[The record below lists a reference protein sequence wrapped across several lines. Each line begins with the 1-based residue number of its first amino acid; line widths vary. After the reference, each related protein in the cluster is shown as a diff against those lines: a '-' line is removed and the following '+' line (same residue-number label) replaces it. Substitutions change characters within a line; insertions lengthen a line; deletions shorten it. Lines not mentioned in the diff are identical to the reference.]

1 MGPRR
6 SERDV
11 CLHLVLVRD
20 MVNPPMDIVLPPAIP
35 EPDLDPF
42 PSLPTDEP
50 SATSPK
56 ERDGSFSSTTRPT
69 VSAGSPQGS
78 GNRTPTN
85 PSSPPPARAN
95 LPSIDTTPSDSR
107 QPHRSQSTGSG
118 AWSTVATPGV
128 ADAQG
133 REPRFDFE
141 TAKSGPSTQPL
152 DQTETPTGPG
162 SPAEDGEKKNVRFM
176 GPDGAPL
183 SPAQTYFSTDSYDVP
198 SAPPPTT
205 FSPSPTKTKPS
216 QAVTKGV
223 AADQSAS
230 ESSATH
236 TGASAPPTSARGRAD
251 SATRNPDM
259 VPPPPPPSLTGYPSA
274 PPSGLG
280 LTHQP
285 PAPRLNLPWPRRR
298 QQLRRLSPL
307 HLSLPRLCPPESRS
321 SRLRSMRGGQY
332 PLWTLTTTRRPGRSC
347 AKLCQCWRD
356 GRRVDRTCV
365 PFSEMVDVFGTFL
378 YESTLAAMTIFPV
391 QTSSFIP
398 CD

>member
-280 LTHQP
+280 LTSPTPSAPPQSALAPP
-285 PAPRLNLPWPRRR
+285 PAAAQASFAPPPVTAPIVPTRKQVEQTQKHARWAISALDFDDYETARAE
-298 QQLRRLSPL
+298 LRKALSVL
-307 HLSLPRLCPPESRS
+307 EGWEKS
-321 SRLRSMRGGQY
+321 
-332 PLWTLTTTRRPGRSC
+332 
-347 AKLCQCWRD
+347 
-356 GRRVDRTCV
+356 
-365 PFSEMVDVFGTFL
+365 
-378 YESTLAAMTIFPV
+378 
-391 QTSSFIP
+391 
-398 CD
+398 